1 MKLKEMH
8 IKGYKSIDGQRGQTI
23 SLGDLT
29 VLLGANG
36 SGKSNL
42 ISFFKMLNFMTT
54 GALQQYVGR
63 QGVSRLLFYGPKRT
77 ESISFELTFASES
90 ARDTYEVQLSHGL
103 PDRLFV
109 SGEKITYHK
118 VSPFAVTSVNLTG

>member
-8 IKGYKSIDGQRGQTI
+8 IRGYTSIDGQRGQTI
-23 SLGDLT
+23 PLGALT

-42 ISFFKMLNFMTT
+42 VSFFKMLNFMTT
-54 GALQQYVGR
+54 AALQQYVGR

-77 ESISFELTFASES
+77 ESISYA
-90 ARDTYEVQLSHGL
+90 
-103 PDRLFV
+103 
-109 SGEKITYHK
+109 
-118 VSPFAVTSVNLTG
+118 